1 MTPARILGGGAALL
15 VATGAALGAARL
27 VAPPEWLAAIGIKVE
42 EEKPKT
48 TGWGATAAPA
58 EPVAA
63 PLIDLSVLDWMAWT
77 PATGAFFLFILACLA
92 TMTALE
98 VFRPGGAPRDGVL
111 GLETTRGD
119 RLFITL
125 LGSGYIFLGWLA
137 VMGTPLWGGLG
148 LALAW
153 GAFVFWKA

>member
-1 MTPARILGGGAALL
+1 MSTARILGGGVALL
-15 VATGAALGAARL
+15 VATAAAAGAARL
-27 VAPPEWLAAIGIKVE
+27 VAPAEWLAAIGIAAE
-42 EEKPKT
+42 PEKPAT
-48 TGWGATAAPA
+48 QGWGGVAAAP
-58 EPVAA
+58 EPA
-63 PLIDLSVLDWMAWT
+63 PLIDLSTLDWMAWT

-98 VFRPGGAPRDGVL
+98 IFRPGGAPRDGVL
-111 GLETTRGD
+111 GLTTTRGD

-125 LGSGYIFLGWLA
+125 LGSGYIFLAWL
-137 VMGTPLWGGLG
+137 GLFGIPLWGGLA